1 MDLLWRDPT
10 GNIPMK
16 KTYEKC
22 ELFSETLTKE
32 KAGRCGC
39 KPSKIRGTLSHP
51 DSKKDVFSLAGN
63 NNFCEQFYK
72 KGKKVKGSA

>member
-1 MDLLWRDPT
+1 
-10 GNIPMK
+10 MK
-16 KTYEKC
+16 KTCEKR
-22 ELFSETLTKE
+22 ELFDETLTKK

-51 DSKKDVFSLAGN
+51 DSRKDVSSSADD
-63 NNFCEQFYK
+63 NFCEQFCN

>member
-1 MDLLWRDPT
+1 
-10 GNIPMK
+10 MK
-16 KTYEKC
+16 KTCGNC
-22 ELFSETLTKE
+22 ELLGETLTKE

-51 DSKKDVFSLAGN
+51 DSKKDVFSSAGN
-63 NNFCEQFYK
+63 KNFYEKFNK